1 MYKHLTIKL
10 SLFILLFLF
19 VKGQAQ
25 SCDENVLKGLER
37 TRIYYH
43 KEVTKDS
50 NASFFIKNPLK
61 GTTYSFID
69 KATGVAY
76 SKLYTGMPEELT
88 IEIPVGKLLSRA
100 LYLGLPTAIVL
111 INRWTIA
118 ILISDIM

>member
-1 MYKHLTIKL
+1 MYVKNFPYFCTPKITNETIIKLKMYKHLTIKL

-25 SCDENVLKGLER
+25 SCDENVLEGLER

-69 KATGVAY
+69 NFTQVCLRN
-76 SKLYTGMPEELT
+76 S
-88 IEIPVGKLLSRA
+88 LLRFQ
-100 LYLGLPTAIVL
+100 
-111 INRWTIA
+111 
-118 ILISDIM
+118 